1 MDSLQQKC
9 ITKIKT
15 SFIGAISEFEQSFGL
30 LWGDNKSEE
39 ELTDNQR
46 KWLKL
51 WKSVRGKILSNGNNQ
66 IRTLEKE
73 LERYDV
79 RYKGYNYQLS
89 VRRKDV

>member
-9 ITKIKT
+9 TTKIKT
-15 SFIGAISEFEQSFGL
+15 SFIGAISQFEQSFGL
-30 LWGDNKSEE
+30 LWGDDKPEG

-51 WKSVRGKILSNGNNQ
+51 WKSVRGRILSNGNNQ

-79 RYKGYNYQLS
+79 RYKGYNYQIPI
-89 VRRKDV
+89 RRKDV